1 MNIFLTGG
9 TGFIGQALVNR
20 LLKDENKVMI
30 LSRDKRKI
38 NSSLN
43 EKVDFLETDI
53 CNSASLEKLGPRLQG
68 IDVIFHLAAS
78 LDYFGDKKK
87 LFRVNVEGT
96 VNLLNLAVKN
106 GIKKFIYI
114 SSIEAM
120 GMIEKNNIPADENL
134 ICKPVS
140 PYGESK
146 LEAERQVKNL
156 SKEKNLSSVILRLGN
171 VYGPGSPAFILP
183 IAKAIIEKGNLLKY
197 LPIYGDRYIHPVY
210 IDDVIEGV
218 IKASQPNINGLY
230 ILTDNNYV
238 TIRKLFELV
247 SEILGVTIKDV
258 QKSKFDRA
266 YINLRTVVHKF
277 QKRAEL
283 ITYFMAGKGKRV
295 HRAYSIEKARKEI
308 GYLPRVNLK
317 KGISKTLEW
326 ARLEGLLD
334 K

>member
-258 QKSKFDRA
+258 QKSKFKKSQFETK
-266 YINLRTVVHKF
+266 IMF
-277 QKRAEL
+277 QNR
-283 ITYFMAGKGKRV
+283 I
-295 HRAYSIEKARKEI
+295 KET
-308 GYLPRVNLK
+308 
-317 KGISKTLEW
+317 ISKYQKALTI
-326 ARLEGLLD
+326 
-334 K
+334 